1 MGNPNNL
8 PEDPAKDRTLGSNVN
23 DTGNLSRKHRKRLQQ
38 VEEADIPENDRT
50 AILAF
55 HEYRKGQG
63 MKTTTLTTDLSTL
76 RCASERAAVPLTNM
90 SNGDVEDLLT
100 ILVTPKDEGGYGL
113 DPDGGGM
120 YNYTRS
126 LRVFFQ
132 WMNDRDEYDD
142 YPFWED
148 IETTDQTIERQDE
161 EERLKPGEV
170 EDLKEAAGRGRN
182 TQRDRALVAFLADGP
197 RVTLATQLRI
207 GDVHLEGK
215 DPYWTPNTDAEE
227 GHKGID
233 NRKRTFLWSTA
244 EVRAWLNHGHPDPD
258 NPDAPLWPVQNYD
271 PDNPQQC
278 ALSPDGVRSMLERA
292 ADRAGIDKPVN
303 PHNFRHAA
311 MTRLS
316 NDEGL
321 TPQQIQHLAGW
332 DDDRMLEVYDETTDE
347 ERNNS
352 IRSELGM
359 ATTETE
365 EESTPEPAPCWNC
378 RTQLT
383 GERYCPNC
391 GEAQQMSERLAQQN
405 AKRDIQEGLK
415 ADAGDPEKTEAR
427 VMMQQAMENPE
438 VMDELADAVADVLAG
453 QDE

>member
-76 RCASERAAVPLTNM
+76 RCASERAVVPLTNM

-197 RVTLATQLRI
+197 RVTLATQLRV

-365 EESTPEPAPCWNC
+365 DESTPEPAPCWNC

-391 GEAQQMSERLAQQN
+391 GEAQQVSERLAQQN